1 MRVRLVY
8 EVITDIEDKE
18 KALEATIEALAN
30 EIQNSVPKDVFTK
43 IEFRR
48 KYERRVKENA
58 AE

>member
-30 EIQNSVPKDVFTK
+30 EIQNSVPEDVFTK